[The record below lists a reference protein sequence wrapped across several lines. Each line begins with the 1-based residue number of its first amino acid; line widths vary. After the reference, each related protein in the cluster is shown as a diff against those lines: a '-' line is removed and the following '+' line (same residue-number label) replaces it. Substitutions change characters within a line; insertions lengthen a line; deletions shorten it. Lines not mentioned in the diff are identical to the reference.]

1 MKKPKLGKDSQPEQN
16 NRIYFFD
23 FRTWKQKT
31 NESANGLGV
40 CALIMIS
47 RPKDEVEKRTFDTQ
61 IIVILGN
68 SPFGR
73 NC

>member
-1 MKKPKLGKDSQPEQN
+1 MKKPKLSKD
-16 NRIYFFD
+16 
-23 FRTWKQKT
+23 
-31 NESANGLGV
+31 ESANGLGV
-40 CALIMIS
+40 SALIMIS
-47 RPKDEVEKRTFDTQ
+47 RPKDEVEKRTFDMQ